1 MTTGRAD
8 PRTVRYWNE
17 ALVIDELDRA
27 TSPMRIAAL
36 AERTGLSPASLGHVL
51 RGLEDKGWVVS
62 GHDVQRRRGRP
73 AQVFRLANPEGCV
86 LGLDL
91 GPRVARIVRMD
102 LRGQVVAR
110 VDTRLRDVVN
120 DEARIAELRRMY
132 EVIVPPGSGPV
143 WLAGIADAGDF
154 RAPGRDGGAPG
165 PMEYL
170 RSAHPHSIV
179 DVSDAHALVHAA
191 REIGAANGFDDV
203 LHVHL
208 GWRPRLGMIVGGRV
222 HQGAHQLAGHLRPQS
237 VFQGLESPEW
247 PTWVLEDT
255 DDGSPQLIESA
266 VAGDE
271 AALARARE
279 YLLAVAPLV
288 GLAAAV
294 VDPQRCVVSG
304 AFAPLGDMAT
314 SILKVAIEYQTGRPA
329 DVVDSGLDQYGAAIG
344 AALIAR
350 RRVMST
356 LVSPVTGAAPFDVE
370 TLRELG
376 PTQSPISHT
385 Y

>member
-51 RGLEDKGWVVS
+51 RGLETKGWVVS
-62 GHDVQRRRGRP
+62 SHDVQRRRGRP

-102 LRGQVVAR
+102 LRGHVVAR
-110 VDTRLRDVVN
+110 IDTRLRDVVN

-165 PMEYL
+165 SPGPMEYL
-170 RSAHPHSIV
+170 RAAHPDSIV
-179 DVSDAHALVHAA
+179 DLSDGHALVYAA
-191 REIGAANGFDDV
+191 REIGAAKGFDDV

-222 HQGAHQLAGHLRPQS
+222 HQ
-237 VFQGLESPEW
+237 
-247 PTWVLEDT
+247 
-255 DDGSPQLIESA
+255 
-266 VAGDE
+266 
-271 AALARARE
+271 AALAKARE

-304 AFAPLGDMAT
+304 AFAPLGDMPT